1 MICVRDRAY
10 YRHHRKRVINKK
22 MKLVK
27 LGHWYVAP
35 GKEGSLSKGKTHC
48 GCSMCTT
55 KTKVLGYPKNQLSR
69 IIAMKK
75 EIQGYE
81 I

>member
-1 MICVRDRAY
+1 M
-10 YRHHRKRVINKK
+10 INKK
-22 MKLVK
+22 MKRVK
-27 LGHWYVAP
+27 LGHWYVTP
-35 GKEGSLSKGKTHC
+35 GKGGSLSKGKTHC

-75 EIQGYE
+75 EIQGYK